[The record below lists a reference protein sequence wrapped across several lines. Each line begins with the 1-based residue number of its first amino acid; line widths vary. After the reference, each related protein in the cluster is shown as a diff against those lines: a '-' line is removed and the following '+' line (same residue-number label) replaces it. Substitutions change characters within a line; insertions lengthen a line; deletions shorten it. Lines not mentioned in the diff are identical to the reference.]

1 MPATTKKRVSD
12 ANEDEYEHSGDA
24 YSPKSVPTK
33 KRARTSKSTKSNT
46 ETTVNVE
53 GGRDLVTRILANP
66 TSPTL
71 TNKED
76 PMHALLLVAQ
86 YARHLENVARAS
98 TPQKLSK
105 EQILAAAE
113 KLRKAARS
121 QIKKT
126 NDSEFLSER
135 VLHYFTRS
143 CWFVDERSG
152 SHLARL
158 D

>member
-12 ANEDEYEHSGDA
+12 ANEDECEHSDDD

-33 KRARTSKSTKSNT
+33 KRARTSKSSKSNT

-66 TSPTL
+66 TFPIL
-71 TNKED
+71 TDKEKPMD
-76 PMHALLLVAQ
+76 PLLLVAQ
-86 YARHLENVARAS
+86 YARYLENVASAS
-98 TPQKLSK
+98 TPPKLSK

-121 QIKKT
+121 QIKKQMT
-126 NDSEFLSER
+126 VGFFLLAD
-135 VLHYFTRS
+135 LHYFTSS
-143 CWFVDERSG
+143 CLVR
-152 SHLARL
+152 
-158 D
+158 